1 MIRVLLCEDE
11 QENVDIINDLF
22 KELQQDYDLNFELIH
37 SETKNDSLSK
47 LTKNFELFIIDIK
60 LPIDAT
66 CGEIDDAAGIE
77 IMNEIVNEY
86 FTSRN
91 LPVPIFQFT
100 NYPDDF
106 MNSFKEY
113 TNRFSGD
120 YFIHLP
126 YKSKP
131 DLFVEKNIGLLLSS
145 LELVQM
151 SRIKQI
157 TDKKQL
163 NLLLASMQNHDYSGN
178 IEFCNRDWKISDF
191 IFPEIQYNDRVF
203 IERTNTIKHVEKCL
217 NFTYPKNIFNWANSK
232 KQPGGRPSKSGFKK
246 PQSID
251 LVEVYKHYI
260 SIDKKDNFSKTKEIN
275 NTSKSILNNRI
286 ACLANRD
293 LEMNFKELNISKV
306 EIFSL
311 SEEIP
316 ESFFNLLVWR
326 RVILGWLKYADTYGK
341 ESLKETVAIF
351 ENCVGKSFEST
362 KSGTNYG
369 TLKNT
374 FFFLGFKLTK
384 SGFIDPISLQSKN
397 CFPEENDWLKSLSY

>member
-11 QENVDIINDLF
+11 QENVDIVNALF
-22 KELQQDYDLNFELIH
+22 IKLQQDYDLNFELIH
-37 SETKNDSLSK
+37 SETKNDSLSI
-47 LTKNFELFIIDIK
+47 LTKNFELFIVDIR
-60 LPIDAT
+60 LPIDSIS
-66 CGEIDDAAGIE
+66 GEIDDAAGIE

-91 LPVPIFQFT
+91 LLVPIFQFT
-100 NYPDDF
+100 NYPEDF

-131 DLFVEKNIGLLLSS
+131 DLFVEKNIGILLSS

-157 TDKKQL
+157 TDKNQFE
-163 NLLLASMQNHDYSGN
+163 LLLDSLQNKDYSGN
-178 IEFCNRDWKISDF
+178 IVFGNSKWIISDF
-191 IFPEIQYNDRVF
+191 LFPEIQYNDIVF
-203 IERTNTIKHVEKCL
+203 FKRMETITQIEKCM
-217 NFTYPKNIFNWANSK
+217 NFTHPKNIFNWANTK

-260 SIDKKDNFSKTKEIN
+260 SKDRKDNFSKTKEIN
-275 NTSKSILNNRI
+275 QIAESILNNRVERLRNPDT
-286 ACLANRD
+286 A
-293 LEMNFKELNISKV
+293 MNFKELTVSKV
-306 EIFSL
+306 EIYSL

-316 ESFFNLLVWR
+316 ESYFNLIIWR
-326 RVILGWLKYADTYGK
+326 RVILGLNRYVRLNNRGSLMTNEIYHLCTGK
-341 ESLKETVAIF
+341 TFLEV
-351 ENCVGKSFEST
+351 ST
-362 KSGTNYG
+362 S
-369 TLKNT
+369 TLKNF
-374 FFFLGFKLTK
+374 FFFLGFMLTK
-384 SGFIDPISLQSKN
+384 TGYIDPISLESEN
-397 CFPEENDWLKSLSY
+397 CFPEENDWLSNLSNTDSN